1 MNREKGY
8 TSKITSLYR
17 VMKRLN
23 IKFYKGMNIKNTS
36 KKKHNK
42 KYETPKNIGEKWQI
56 DAKYVPNECKVK
68 LPEDKQYYQYTCI
81 DEASRE
87 RFLWWYEEL
96 TPTNTVD
103 FVKRCVEY
111 FGYKPKT
118 IQTDNGTEFS
128 YNQAKIKKEHPMDR
142 LLKKLETKLFLHDG
156 IIAWFYVVVN
166 IKNRLR
172 LDRNF
177 QVHGKMKSDIKSES

>member
-1 MNREKGY
+1 
-8 TSKITSLYR
+8 
-17 VMKRLN
+17 
-23 IKFYKGMNIKNTS
+23 MNIKNTS

-68 LPEDKQYYQYTCI
+68 LPEDKRYYQYTCI

-103 FVKRCVEY
+103 FVKRCIEY

-118 IQTDNGTEFS
+118 IQTMVQNLVTIVYLIRHAETIDENGIRNTGEDFQMINERFYSYLQFFS
-128 YNQAKIKKEHPMDR
+128 LEDLIKQGKAYLKRSNNIPMAVLGYLTPKEKR
-142 LLKKLETKLFLHDG
+142 AE
-156 IIAWFYVVVN
+156 IEIVAA
-166 IKNRLR
+166 
-172 LDRNF
+172 
-177 QVHGKMKSDIKSES
+177 